1 MGNSVRVAISA
12 IIISSAGCGGSSHV
26 AADAADQPDAAARL
40 DAAPGDAAAPDAA
53 APDGPPP
60 VPMVTIDTHSA
71 PVLVAYRLQPD
82 GVWRTPTASGVST
95 FSFAAEQP
103 YTVIVVCDDDH
114 GFVTVDQASRAPSD
128 GSEIFAFCDSSRPSN
143 VDVTGHMAQAG
154 QVSLGSALR
163 DLSTKPDW
171 DFTLQPSRGVFDL
184 VASSA
189 THIAIRRDIAID
201 GPTALSPAIDLA
213 SEGADLVVT
222 PFEVMN
228 ASDREKLASSV
239 SLRTP
244 TTLFVSLYDG
254 DPRLTVVAPGAA
266 LRATDRQ
273 SLSVTATD
281 GASQRQ
287 ITRDSVREDGPR
299 TIVLPAA
306 LDAAHFAPES
316 DAIGVTWSALP
327 EHGALVL
334 SADAFDFGTEQ
345 SRAWFYAATMSPA
358 FERATGVTQL
368 VLDTSAPGFK
378 PTWKIDVSREYSRS
392 FSAVLERTIERAS
405 SSLTE
410 TVHRDGSLRPAERSA
425 IERAER
431 RHRALRAGPGR

>member
-1 MGNSVRVAISA
+1 MGNSARVAISA
-12 IIISSAGCGGSSHV
+12 IIISSAGCGGSSQTV
-26 AADAADQPDAAARL
+26 VDAGDLPDAAAGI

-53 APDGPPP
+53 APDGPPAA
-60 VPMVTIDTHSA
+60 PMVTIDTHSA
-71 PVLVAYRLQPD
+71 PALVAYRLQSD
-82 GVWRTPTASGVST
+82 GAWRTPTASSAST

-103 YTVIVVCDDDH
+103 YTVIVVCDDNH
-114 GFVTVDQASRAPSD
+114 GLVTVDQASRAPSD
-128 GSEIFAFCDSSRPSN
+128 GSETFAFCDSARPDN

-154 QVSLGSALR
+154 QVSLGNALR
-163 DLSTKPDW
+163 ELSTMPDW

-189 THIAIRRDIAID
+189 TRIAIRRDIAID
-201 GPTALSPAIDLA
+201 GPAALAPAIDLV

-222 PFEVMN
+222 PLEVMN
-228 ASDREKLASSV
+228 ATVTEKLASSI
-239 SLRTP
+239 SLSTP
-244 TTLFVSLYDG
+244 TTSLVALYDG

-281 GASQRQ
+281 GVRRRQ
-287 ITRDSVREDGPR
+287 VTRDAVREDAPR
-299 TIVLPAA
+299 TIMLPPA
-306 LDAAHFAPES
+306 LDAAHFVPES
-316 DAIGVTWSALP
+316 DAIGVTWTALP
-327 EHGALVL
+327 EHGTLVL
-334 SADAFDFGTEQ
+334 SADAFGTEP

-358 FERATGVTQL
+358 FERATGATQI

-378 PTWKIDVSREYSRS
+378 PTWKFDVSREYFRS

-410 TVHRDGSLRPAERSA
+410 TVHRNGSLRPAERSA

-431 RHRALRAGPGR
+431 QHRALRASLGR